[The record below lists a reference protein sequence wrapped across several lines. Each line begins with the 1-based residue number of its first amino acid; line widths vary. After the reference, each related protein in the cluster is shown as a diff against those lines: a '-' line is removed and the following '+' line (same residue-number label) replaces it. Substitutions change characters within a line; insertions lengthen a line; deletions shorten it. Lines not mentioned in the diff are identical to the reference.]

1 MSVAS
6 LNPKIGERLHTLHFL
21 LVGDPME
28 TQGKHKLT
36 QEDLVVLLQEKA
48 DELGRV
54 PTKKE
59 MPTEIIGA
67 IHGEF
72 GKWIYALEA
81 AGLRTPSETTL
92 LRRKHS
98 KAKWK
103 KLHRHGSKED
113 MKK

>member
-1 MSVAS
+1 
-6 LNPKIGERLHTLHFL
+6 
-21 LVGDPME
+21 ME
-28 TQGKHKLT
+28 QEKKHKLT
-36 QEDLVVLLQEKA
+36 KEELIVILQNKCE
-48 DELGRV
+48 ELDKV
-54 PTKKE
+54 PTKKDMTPE
-59 MPTEIIGA
+59 VIGA
-67 IHGEF
+67 IHREF

-81 AGLRTPSETTL
+81 AGLRTPSETSL

>member
-1 MSVAS
+1 
-6 LNPKIGERLHTLHFL
+6 
-21 LVGDPME
+21 ME
-28 TQGKHKLT
+28 TQEKHNLT

-67 IHGEF
+67 IHREF

-81 AGLRTPSETTL
+81 AGLRTPSETAL

-103 KLHRHGSKED
+103 KLHRHGSGDNVGK
-113 MKK
+113 

>member
-1 MSVAS
+1 
-6 LNPKIGERLHTLHFL
+6 
-21 LVGDPME
+21 ME
-28 TQGKHKLT
+28 QEKKHKLT
-36 QEDLVVLLQEKA
+36 KEELIVILQNKRE
-48 DELGRV
+48 ELDKV
-54 PTKKE
+54 PTKKNMTPE
-59 MPTEIIGA
+59 VIGA
-67 IHGEF
+67 IHREF

-81 AGLRTPSETTL
+81 AGLRTPSETAL

>member
-1 MSVAS
+1 
-6 LNPKIGERLHTLHFL
+6 
-21 LVGDPME
+21 ME
-28 TQGKHKLT
+28 QEKKHKLT
-36 QEDLVVLLQEKA
+36 KEELIVILQNKRE
-48 DELGRV
+48 ELDKV
-54 PTKKE
+54 PTKKDMTAE
-59 MPTEIIGA
+59 MIGA
-67 IHGEF
+67 IHREF

>member
-1 MSVAS
+1 MTPEV
-6 LNPKIGERLHTLHFL
+6 
-21 LVGDPME
+21 
-28 TQGKHKLT
+28 
-36 QEDLVVLLQEKA
+36 
-48 DELGRV
+48 
-54 PTKKE
+54 
-59 MPTEIIGA
+59 IGA
-67 IHGEF
+67 IHREF

-81 AGLRTPSETTL
+81 AGLRTPSETSL

>member
-1 MSVAS
+1 
-6 LNPKIGERLHTLHFL
+6 
-21 LVGDPME
+21 ME

-36 QEDLVVLLQEKA
+36 QKNLVVLLQEKA

-59 MPTEIIGA
+59 MPAEIIGA
-67 IHGEF
+67 IHREF

-81 AGLRTPSETTL
+81 AGLRTPSETAL

-103 KLHRHGSKED
+103 KLHRHGSGDNVGK
-113 MKK
+113 